1 MDAVADGKAALLIT
15 TRSGAALHAIWMGK
29 LNIPPARSRIAA

>member
-15 TRSGAALHAIWMGK
+15 TRSGAALHAI
-29 LNIPPARSRIAA
+29 